1 MATKKAVSTK
11 KSAAKDSASQPQ
23 AAPTVKAASTTSATK
38 TVVRKRRESALPS
51 NLLNIIFAELLGTF
65 MLTIAAIGTATQFA
79 PLYLGL
85 TLLVIAMAVG
95 AVSGAHINPAV
106 TFGLWTM
113 RKLKTALVPFYWIA
127 QLLGGAL
134 AVVVLNGLSGSAFKL
149 SFEHFTT
156 FSWAVFGVELV
167 GAAVLMFGI
176 ATRIACKEC
185 TLNPAVA
192 IAATEAPDS
201 SFTGAQASRGETGY
215 SRLSLEVIA
224 GTLIGAALGGN
235 LYLLVAGRKAES

>member
-38 TVVRKRRESALPS
+38 TVVHKRREPALPS

-65 MLTIAAIGTATQFA
+65 MLTIAAIGAATQFA

-85 TLLVIAMAVG
+85 TLLVIAVAVG

-149 SFEHFTT
+149 SFEHFAT

-176 ATRIACKEC
+176 AA
-185 TLNPAVA
+185 AVSRVAELKQTGQAVGIGLSLAAAA
-192 IAATEAPDS
+192 IVAGGLLTQV
-201 SFTGAQASRGETGY
+201 QAS
-215 SRLSLEVIA
+215 
-224 GTLIGAALGGN
+224 
-235 LYLLVAGRKAES
+235 VAVS

>member
-38 TVVRKRRESALPS
+38 TVVRKRHESALPS

-85 TLLVIAMAVG
+85 TLLVIAVAVG

-113 RKLKTALVPFYWIA
+113 RKLKRWCHSTG
-127 QLLGGAL
+127 LL
-134 AVVVLNGLSGSAFKL
+134 SC
-149 SFEHFTT
+149 
-156 FSWAVFGVELV
+156 LV
-167 GAAVLMFGI
+167 G
-176 ATRIACKEC
+176 RW
-185 TLNPAVA
+185 
-192 IAATEAPDS
+192 
-201 SFTGAQASRGETGY
+201 
-215 SRLSLEVIA
+215 LSLCSTA
-224 GTLIGAALGGN
+224 
-235 LYLLVAGRKAES
+235 